1 MSVAVSLPDEAL
13 AADGAFVHFDCQ
25 MGTDMVLHVTELA
38 VLDVAVEAGELL
50 EAESGLLVQVVSLGE
65 ARIDL
70 LLELLLLRRHRVL
83 LLQLL
88 ATLVTDHLLLF

>member
-13 AADGAFVHFDCQ
+13 VADGAFVHFDGQ

-50 EAESGLLVQVVSLGE
+50 EAESCLFVQEVSLRE

-70 LLELLLLRRHRVL
+70 LLELLLLRGHRVL

-88 ATLVTDHLLLF
+88 AALVTGLLLLF

>member
-13 AADGAFVHFDCQ
+13 AADGAFVHFDGQ

-50 EAESGLLVQVVSLGE
+50 EAESRLLVQVVSLGE

-88 ATLVTDHLLLF
+88 ATLVTGHLLLF

>member
-13 AADGAFVHFDCQ
+13 VADGAFVHFDGQ

-50 EAESGLLVQVVSLGE
+50 EAESCLLVQEVSLRE

-70 LLELLLLRRHRVL
+70 LLELLLLRGHRVL

-88 ATLVTDHLLLF
+88 AALVTGLLLLF

>member
-13 AADGAFVHFDCQ
+13 VADGAFVHFDGQ

-50 EAESGLLVQVVSLGE
+50 EAESCLFVQEVSLRE
-65 ARIDL
+65 ACIDL
-70 LLELLLLRRHRVL
+70 LLELLLLRGHRVL

-88 ATLVTDHLLLF
+88 AALVTGLLLLF

>member
-13 AADGAFVHFDCQ
+13 AADGAFVHFDGQ
-25 MGTDMVLHVTELA
+25 MGTDMVLHVTKLA

-50 EAESGLLVQVVSLGE
+50 EAESRLLVQVVLFRK

-70 LLELLLLRRHRVL
+70 LLELLLPGRHCVL

-88 ATLVTDHLLLF
+88 TTLVTGQFLFF

>member
-13 AADGAFVHFDCQ
+13 AADGAFVHFDGQ

-50 EAESGLLVQVVSLGE
+50 EAESRLLVQVVLFRK

-70 LLELLLLRRHRVL
+70 LLELQLPGRHRVL

-88 ATLVTDHLLLF
+88 TTLVTGQFLFF

>member
-13 AADGAFVHFDCQ
+13 VADGAFVHFDGQ
-25 MGTDMVLHVTELA
+25 MGPDMVLHVTELA

-50 EAESGLLVQVVSLGE
+50 EAESRLLVQVGLLRE

-70 LLELLLLRRHRVL
+70 LLDLLLLRHHRVL
-83 LLQLL
+83 LLQLP
-88 ATLVTDHLLLF
+88 ATLDTGHLLFF

>member
-13 AADGAFVHFDCQ
+13 AADGAFVHFDGQ

-50 EAESGLLVQVVSLGE
+50 EAESRLLVQVVLFRK

-70 LLELLLLRRHRVL
+70 LLELLLPGRHRVL

-88 ATLVTDHLLLF
+88 TTLVTGQFLFF

>member
-1 MSVAVSLPDEAL
+1 
-13 AADGAFVHFDCQ
+13 

-50 EAESGLLVQVVSLGE
+50 EAESCLFVQEVSLRE

-70 LLELLLLRRHRVL
+70 LLELLLLRGHRVL

-88 ATLVTDHLLLF
+88 AALVTGLLLLF